1 MLEAFILWK
10 LFDVNREQ
18 RLARQVRTEEESLY
32 IVKLM
37 FMFGLTMLLWPVAVL
52 ERVKLRKKS
61 KAWYGVLLAA
71 SFIYGLILLPI
82 YFLIGFVVALIE
94 LGIVLH
100 REQVRMEQEE
110 REVMYEVRYVIPSPN
125 RKEHS

>member
-18 RLARQVRTEEESLY
+18 RLARQSRTEEESLY

-52 ERVKLRKKS
+52 ERIKLRKKS
-61 KAWYGVLLAA
+61 KVA
-71 SFIYGLILLPI
+71 YGLILAASAIFGLILFPI
-82 YFLIGFVVALIE
+82 YAVIGVVVAMIE

-100 REQVRMEQEE
+100 REQVRMEREE
-110 REVMYEVRYVIPSPN
+110 REVMYEVRYVVQSPN
-125 RKEHS
+125 RKEL

>member
-18 RLARQVRTEEESLY
+18 RLARQTRTEEESIY

-37 FMFGLTMLLWPVAVL
+37 FIFTVAMFLWPVVVL
-52 ERVKLRKKS
+52 ERIKLRKKS
-61 KAWYGVLLAA
+61 KVAYGVLLGA
-71 SFIYGLILLPI
+71 SVIFGIILFPI
-82 YFLIGFVVALIE
+82 YLVIGVVVAMIE
-94 LGIVLH
+94 LGIVLN
-100 REQVRMEQEE
+100 REQQRIEQEE

-125 RKEHS
+125 RKES

>member
-18 RLARQVRTEEESLY
+18 RLARQIRTEEESIY

-37 FMFGLTMLLWPVAVL
+37 FIFTVAMFLWPVVVL
-52 ERVKLRKKS
+52 ERIKLRNKS
-61 KAWYGVLLAA
+61 KVAYGVLLGA
-71 SFIYGLILLPI
+71 SAIFGIILFPI
-82 YFLIGFVVALIE
+82 YLVIGVVVAMIE
-94 LGIVLH
+94 LGIVLN
-100 REQVRMEQEE
+100 REQQRIEQEE

-125 RKEHS
+125 RKES

>member
-1 MLEAFILWK
+1 VLEAFILWK

-37 FMFGLTMLLWPVAVL
+37 FMFGLTMLIWPVAVL
-52 ERVKLRKKS
+52 ERIKLRQKS
-61 KAWYGVLLAA
+61 KAWYVVLLVA
-71 SFIYGLILLPI
+71 SFVYGLILFPI
-82 YFLIGFVVALIE
+82 YAVIGVVVAMIE

-100 REQVRMEQEE
+100 REQVRMEREE

>member
-18 RLARQVRTEEESLY
+18 RLARQARTEEESLY

-52 ERVKLRKKS
+52 ERIKLRKKS
-61 KAWYGVLLAA
+61 KVA
-71 SFIYGLILLPI
+71 YGLILAASAIFGLILFPI
-82 YFLIGFVVALIE
+82 YAVIGVVVAMIE

-100 REQVRMEQEE
+100 REQVRMEREE
-110 REVMYEVRYVIPSPN
+110 REVMYEVRYVVQSPN
-125 RKEHS
+125 RKEL

>member
-37 FMFGLTMLLWPVAVL
+37 FMFGLTMLIWPVAVL
-52 ERVKLRKKS
+52 ERIKLRQKS
-61 KAWYGVLLAA
+61 KAWYVVLLVA
-71 SFIYGLILLPI
+71 SFVSGLILLPI
-82 YFLIGFVVALIE
+82 YFVIGFVVALIE

-100 REQVRMEQEE
+100 REQVRMEREE

-125 RKEHS
+125 RKERS

>member
-37 FMFGLTMLLWPVAVL
+37 FMFGLTLLLWPVAVL
-52 ERVKLRKKS
+52 ERIKLRKKS
-61 KAWYGVLLAA
+61 KVA
-71 SFIYGLILLPI
+71 YGLILAASAIFGLILFPI
-82 YFLIGFVVALIE
+82 YAVIGVVVAMIE

-100 REQVRMEQEE
+100 REQVRMEREE
-110 REVMYEVRYVIPSPN
+110 REVMYEVRYVVQSPN
-125 RKEHS
+125 RKEL

>member
-37 FMFGLTMLLWPVAVL
+37 FMFGLTLLLWPVAVL
-52 ERVKLRKKS
+52 ERTKLRQKS
-61 KAWYGVLLAA
+61 KAWYVVLLVA
-71 SFIYGLILLPI
+71 SFVSGLILLPI
-82 YFLIGFVVALIE
+82 YFVIGFVVALIE

-100 REQVRMEQEE
+100 REQVRMEREE

-125 RKEHS
+125 RKERS